1 MDMENRIWRI
11 WPVVC
16 LSIAFFW
23 GNAAL
28 AVDKIKYT
36 RLSGE
41 KARFFID
48 GRYSYLKIG
57 QTGPE
62 GVKLLSVTKDL
73 AIIEY
78 DGEVY
83 AYEKGSSQGKPL
95 ETEIQ
100 LERNAS
106 GMFFTKGSVN
116 GKPLDFMID
125 TGATGIVISEPQA
138 KSLKI
143 DYVNSKQVV
152 VSTASKRNKA
162 YMITLDSVWV
172 EGIVVNNVMAFVT
185 KGKFPEI
192 ALLGNSFLHRL
203 NMVQSGNMMLLKKK

>member
-1 MDMENRIWRI
+1 MDMKNRIWRI
-11 WPVVC
+11 LPAVC
-16 LSIAFFW
+16 LSIPLFW
-23 GNAAL
+23 GHAAL
-28 AVDKIKYT
+28 AVDKIQYT

-62 GVKLLSVTKDL
+62 GIKLLSVTKDL

-78 DGEVY
+78 DGKVY
-83 AYEKGSSQGKPL
+83 AYEKGRSQGKPL

-106 GMFFTKGSVN
+106 GMFFTKGSIN

-125 TGATGIVISEPQA
+125 TGATGIVLNQRQA

-143 DYVNSKQVV
+143 DYVNGDQVV
-152 VSTASKRNKA
+152 ISTASKRNKA
-162 YMITLDSVWV
+162 YMVTLDSVWV
-172 EGIVVNNVMAFVT
+172 EGIVVNNVMAFVI
-185 KGKFPEI
+185 KGKFPEV

-203 NMVQSGNMMLLKKK
+203 NMVQSGNLMLLQRK